1 MRRPKGGAINKR
13 SVRDL
18 DLRGKRV
25 LVRVDFNVPV
35 KDGQVTDDTR
45 IQRALPTIRHILS
58 EGGRP
63 ILVSHLGRPKGEPD
77 PTYAM
82 DPVAERLEEL
92 LGERVLKLDE
102 AVGPEVE
109 TALDDWAEQ
118 GVVLLENSRFYPGET
133 KNDPELSDQLASL
146 ADLYVDDA
154 FGAAH
159 RAHATTVG
167 VAERLEELLGE
178 PVLKLDAAVG
188 PEVEEALDEWDGSGV
203 VLLENSRFYPGETK
217 NDPEFSDQLAAP
229 FDLYVDDAFGAAHRA
244 HATTVGVAER
254 LPAAA
259 GLLLEEEVDYLDGV
273 LEDPERPFVAI
284 LGGAKVSDKLGVIRS
299 LLGVAD
305 TLLVG
310 GAMCFTFFKA
320 QGYEVGNSLVE
331 EDHLEEASRL
341 VDEAG
346 EKLVLPMDVVVADE
360 MEEGAE
366 TEVVG
371 IDEIPAGKMGLDIGP
386 RTVELFEEHISGA
399 RTIFWNGPMGV
410 FEIDA
415 FAKGTEGVARAV
427 ARASAQG
434 ATSVIGGGDSVAA
447 VAKLGLEDGMSH
459 ISTGGGA
466 SLEYVEGKELPG
478 VSVLPDKGN

>member
-1 MRRPKGGAINKR
+1 MNKR

-18 DLRGKRV
+18 DVHDKRV

-35 KDGQVTDDTR
+35 KGGEVTDDTR

-58 EGGRP
+58 EGGHP
-63 ILVSHLGRPKGEPD
+63 VLISHLGRPKGAPD
-77 PTYAM
+77 PAYAM
-82 DPVAERLEEL
+82 DPVAERLEEV
-92 LGERVLKLDE
+92 LGEPVLKLDA

-109 TALDDWAEQ
+109 RALDNWDGR

-133 KNDPELSDQLASL
+133 KNDPELSDRLASL
-146 ADLYVDDA
+146 A
-154 FGAAH
+154 
-159 RAHATTVG
+159 
-167 VAERLEELLGE
+167 
-178 PVLKLDAAVG
+178 
-188 PEVEEALDEWDGSGV
+188 
-203 VLLENSRFYPGETK
+203 
-217 NDPEFSDQLAAP
+217 
-229 FDLYVDDAFGAAHRA
+229 DLYVDDAFGAAHRA

-284 LGGAKVSDKLGVIRS
+284 LGGAKVSDKLGVIES
-299 LLGVAD
+299 LLKVAD
-305 TLLVG
+305 TLLIG
-310 GAMCFTFFKA
+310 GAMCFTFFRA
-320 QGYEVGNSLVE
+320 QGYETGHSLVE
-331 EDHLEEASRL
+331 DDYLEEARRL

-346 EKLVLPMDVVVADE
+346 DKLVLPVDVIVADE
-360 MEEGAE
+360 MEEGVE
-366 TEVVG
+366 TRTVG
-371 IDEIPAGKMGLDIGP
+371 ADEIPQDKMGLDIGP
-386 RTVELFEEHISGA
+386 RSVELFEERISGA

-415 FAKGTEGVARAV
+415 FAGGTEGVARAV
-427 ARASAQG
+427 AAASAEG

-447 VAKLGLEDGMSH
+447 VRKLGLEDEMSH

-478 VSVLPDKGN
+478 VAALPEKGA